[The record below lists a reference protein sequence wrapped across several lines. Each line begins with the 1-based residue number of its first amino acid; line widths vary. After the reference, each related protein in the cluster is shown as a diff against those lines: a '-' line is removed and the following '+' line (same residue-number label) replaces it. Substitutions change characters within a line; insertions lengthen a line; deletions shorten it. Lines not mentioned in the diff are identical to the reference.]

1 MKSIEE
7 NGAYEVIKGRLI
19 KQGTDLKE
27 RIEKLNDVRK
37 EAFGSIETELIGN
50 ERVITDHNCVPRDM
64 APVDD
69 LFIFGYN
76 VLIGLKSKVELS
88 DVFAIYK
95 FQDNRFVNQSLALI
109 NDSEF
114 IKDFDE
120 LYKYYI

>member
-95 FQDNRFVNQSLALI
+95 FQDNMDTIFSMEDIVMFNDVTI
-109 NDSEF
+109 NT
-114 IKDFDE
+114 
-120 LYKYYI
+120 KYF